1 MTLEQLRAIIGQ
13 TPFQPFV
20 VHLADG
26 REIPVPHRDF
36 IWQPPGSARTFVVAD
51 EDDGTF
57 EVVDLLLVTSL
68 EVQQPGKQSKKD
80 GRGNGKKKGGK

>member
-1 MTLEQLRAIIGQ
+1 MTVEQLRRIIGQ

-36 IWQPPGSARTFVVAD
+36 IWQPPGGARTFVVAHQ
-51 EDDGTF
+51 DDDTF
-57 EVVDLLLVTSL
+57 EIIDLLLVTTL
-68 EVQQPGKQSKKD
+68 EVV
-80 GRGNGKKKGGK
+80 